1 MMYSQF
7 EEIDNVI
14 EELRRKY
21 SFFDKFMLIY
31 GDIYALTPS
40 SLRCTGHFH
49 ERLLKD
55 HANRTL
61 YLATQMTRE
70 LQDVLTPALI
80 DHCHIAAFLHDI
92 GKILLTPKDDKCAHA
107 LKGYKLLKQEGFP
120 DTITLPV
127 LRHMA
132 CCCWKP
138 LTVYD
143 AIVATA
149 DALASN
155 PKIIIEY

>member
-1 MMYSQF
+1 MHCKVLDIIKNLESKYAFFNRFMM
-7 EEIDNVI
+7 
-14 EELRRKY
+14 
-21 SFFDKFMLIY
+21 IY
-31 GDIYALTPS
+31 GDVYILTPS
-40 SLRCTGHFH
+40 SRKCNGHFH

-55 HANRTL
+55 HASRTL
-61 YLATQMTRE
+61 YLATQMTTE
-70 LQDVLTPALI
+70 LQDVLTPTLI

-107 LKGYKLLKQEGFP
+107 LKGYKLLKREGFP

-149 DALASN
+149 DAIASN
-155 PKIIIEY
+155 PKIVIDV